1 MKKNRVPI
9 ISFLLSVCL
18 LLSAFTPLARAEEG
32 QKEGE
37 QTKVPFEFITDL
49 KLEDAE
55 GNDLSKETD
64 VSKESEVRID
74 CDYRIPDEVDVDP
87 DISYYITTIP
97 KQIVSK
103 NIKEIPL
110 KDGDEN
116 QFATIR
122 VDDQGVTTIQFTSYA
137 VELSQLTGNFYINT
151 KFDKANIGNGE
162 EEKIEFDTIAKT
174 VTVHFKQDDTTSI
187 SKKGELEDDGNV
199 LWTVTVTPGEVA
211 LDNAVLTD
219 KIEGKQEYVDD
230 SFTIDPNPYDPDP
243 ALKGLTTPAEAGG
256 TLKYQFPEK
265 IQGQVYT
272 IKYKTHP
279 TTVLGTTLK
288 NTAKLEYGKETD
300 RKTLTDDATVTI
312 DKKLI
317 SKSGE
322 FVKDGS
328 VYKKL
333 NDKYLILWTFK
344 VNKSGETLNDAVLS
358 DTLPAGLTLV
368 ENNQTYPIKNNETVI
383 PEGSGEGEYSYT
395 VGKPDEPTEFEYQF
409 QATISEQHIITFYTT
424 VDDERYFEHNHS
436 AITNT
441 AKLTVQNGEKTE
453 TSSGGATVEGS
464 GNTVIQKDSDKDSD
478 STGYDAKTH
487 RIHWKITVN
496 WSKRTLNNVVVTD
509 DIPIGQKYVED
520 SAKIS
525 PTDDE
530 ITNAGFSY
538 TATDGDTKKTGTLTY
553 TFPETIDKPYTITF
567 DTEATDPAEW
577 ADNGTND
584 YKNAA
589 SLTVD
594 GIYAGKGDAKQP
606 VDSKVLSKS
615 ALDSEYD
622 YVNRIITWKILVNEY
637 GTTLTDAVVSDHIP
651 LGLKYVEGSAKTD
664 PEAGGSFSYAAA
676 GQDEKDKTGTLT
688 YTFPKTIEKAYTVT
702 FQTKVTDE
710 KLFAKNGEVKIKNT
724 ASLTSTEH
732 PDPVT
737 ADGTATIQNTIV
749 DKNGVYDSDVSK
761 DTIDWQVGINSNQ
774 ITLKDITLT
783 DELPAGLKLDES
795 TPVQLFLRT
804 LSKDGSLTLG
814 KQVTSP
820 KVAVAASVDEHTKL
834 QTVTFTIP
842 GTISDAYLLTF
853 STKITDPTKKDFSN
867 TIQFKGEGA
876 YNTSGNTGINI
887 SSQDSGGSASGK
899 TGSVTIYK
907 VDENGNPLTGA
918 KFQILYNGKVFRS
931 ADEAVVTDNKF
942 VFNKLKFKRVYQIQ
956 EVSAPK
962 GYQLDSTPL
971 SFTLTA
977 GTEETENASYNFI
990 NTKTK
995 NPGHGGGGGGG
1006 GGWDPHVPEQVIP
1019 SSSVPESSAPES
1031 SQEPTE
1037 SIGDEGTPIGGISSA
1052 PSGAPGGTEK
1062 IGGDGTPKGGL
1073 GVKTGDDPVLP
1084 VVLSSLMAVSALLF
1098 FVVAYRKPKTKKKK

>member
-32 QKEGE
+32 GAGETPIFSKDYITSFQLVNQEGDDLSEE
-37 QTKVPFEFITDL
+37 QEVEKSSEVHLNFAYKVPDEQFDKIT
-49 KLEDAE
+49 A
-55 GNDLSKETD
+55 G
-64 VSKESEVRID
+64 IQ
-74 CDYRIPDEVDVDP
+74 
-87 DISYYITTIP
+87 YYITTIP
-97 KQIVSK
+97 KEIVTPKVKTIELK
-103 NIKEIPL
+103 NEET
-110 KDGDEN
+110 GEH
-116 QFATIR
+116 FATVHIS
-122 VDDQGVTTIQFTSYA
+122 DDGKVSIEFTDYA
-137 VELSQLTGNFYINT
+137 IENSVLEGNFYINT
-151 KFDKANIGNGE
+151 YFDAEEIGNGGDKE
-162 EEKIEFDTIAKT
+162 ITFDTIAKT
-174 VTVHFKQDDTTSI
+174 VTVHFKQDDTTSLT
-187 SKKGELEDDGNV
+187 KDGAQPDADGNV
-199 LWTVTVTPGEVA
+199 LWTVTVNAGE
-211 LDNAVLTD
+211 LPLENAVLTD
-219 KIEGKQEYVDD
+219 EIKGNQTYVED
-230 SFTIDPNPYDPDP
+230 SFEIER
-243 ALKGLTTPAEAGG
+243 TTPAEAGENYG
-256 TLKYQFPEK
+256 TLTTTSAEAGGNLTLKYEFSNTIPA
-265 IQGQVYT
+265 GTAYT
-272 IKYKTHP
+272 ITYKTHP
-279 TTVLGTTLK
+279 TTVLTTTLK
-288 NTAKLEYGKETD
+288 NTAELEYGKKTD
-300 RKTLTDDATVTI
+300 RKTLTDDAEVKIERTYLA
-312 DKKLI
+312 KK
-317 SKSGE
+317 GE
-322 FVKDGS
+322 FVKSGNDYQKLDG
-328 VYKKL
+328 L
-333 NDKYLILWTFK
+333 YLIKWTLT
-344 VNKSGETLNDAVLS
+344 VNQDEKALINAVLS
-358 DTLPAGLTLV
+358 D
-368 ENNQTYPIKNNETVI
+368 EI
-383 PEGSGEGEYSYT
+383 PEGLTFINTAPYDVKDTSGET
-395 VGKPDEPTEFEYQF
+395 VSG
-409 QATISEQHIITFYTT
+409 TISAKNGIFQYSFDNVIHKQHTITFYTT
-424 VDDERYFEHNHS
+424 VDDEHYFEKNSSKFTNQATLTSDEIGEGGTKSNS
-436 AITNT
+436 AG
-441 AKLTVQNGEKTE
+441 V
-453 TSSGGATVEGS
+453 GGNE
-464 GNTVIQKDSDKDSD
+464 VIRKDNA
-478 STGYDAKTH
+478 GFDAKTH

-496 WSKRTLNNVVVTD
+496 RSGGTLKNVVVTD

-525 PTDDE
+525 PIDTE
-530 ITNAGFSY
+530 ITNEGFLY
-538 TATDGDTKKTGTLTY
+538 TAAEGDTEKTGTLKY
-553 TFPETIDKPYTITF
+553 NFPKDMTIDKPYTITF

-577 ADNGTND
+577 ADNGKDSYSNT
-584 YKNAA
+584 A

-594 GIYAGKGDAKQP
+594 GIDAGTDGATQG

-615 ALDSEYD
+615 ALDPEYD

-637 GTTLTDAVVSDHIP
+637 GTTLTDAVVSDNIP

-676 GQDEKDKTGTLT
+676 GQDDKDKTGTLT

-710 KLFAKNGEVKIKNT
+710 KLFATNGEVKIKNT

-737 ADGTATIQNTIV
+737 ADGTATVKNTIV

-774 ITLKDITLT
+774 ITLKNITLT

-853 STKITDPTKKDFSN
+853 STKITDSTKKDFSN
-867 TIQFKGEGA
+867 TIQFKGAGA
-876 YNTSGNTGINI
+876 YDTSGNTEINI

-931 ADEAVVTDNKF
+931 ADEAVVTDNKV

-977 GTEETENASYNFI
+977 GTKETENASYNFI

-995 NPGHGGGGGGG
+995 SPGHGGGGGGG
-1006 GGWDPHVPEQVIP
+1006 GGWEPHEPEQVIP
-1019 SSSVPESSAPES
+1019 SSSIPPSSAPES
-1031 SQEPTE
+1031 SQVPTE
-1037 SIGDEGTPIGGISSA
+1037 PIGDEDVPIGGISSA
-1052 PSGAPGGTEK
+1052 PSGASGGTEK
-1062 IGGDGTPKGGL
+1062 VGDNGTPKGGL

>member
-18 LLSAFTPLARAEEG
+18 LLSAFTPLARAEG
-32 QKEGE
+32 AGE
-37 QTKVPFEFITDL
+37 QPVFSKDYITSFQLVNQDGEDLSEEQEVEKNSEVHLNFAYKVPDEQFDKIT
-49 KLEDAE
+49 A
-55 GNDLSKETD
+55 G
-64 VSKESEVRID
+64 IQ
-74 CDYRIPDEVDVDP
+74 
-87 DISYYITTIP
+87 YYITTIP
-97 KQIVSK
+97 KEIVTPKVKTIELK
-103 NIKEIPL
+103 NEET
-110 KDGDEN
+110 GEH
-116 QFATIR
+116 FATVHIS
-122 VDDQGVTTIQFTSYA
+122 DDGKVSIEFTDYA
-137 VELSQLTGNFYINT
+137 IENSVLEGNFYINT
-151 KFDKANIGNGE
+151 YFDAEEIGNGGDKE
-162 EEKIEFDTIAKT
+162 ITFDAIAKT
-174 VTVHFKQDDTTSI
+174 VTVHFKQDDTTSL
-187 SKKGELEDDGNV
+187 SKKGELGDGGDV
-199 LWTVTVTPGEVA
+199 VWTVTVTSGEVA

-219 KIEGKQEYVDD
+219 KIEGKQEYVDN
-230 SFTIDPNPYDPDP
+230 SFTIDPNPYDPDSD
-243 ALKGLTTPAEAGG
+243 LKGLTTPAEAGG
-256 TLKYQFPEK
+256 TLKYQFPEQIPK
-265 IQGQVYT
+265 GTAYT
-272 IKYKTHP
+272 ITYKTHP
-279 TTVLGTTLK
+279 TTVLGTTLN
-288 NTAKLEYGKETD
+288 NTAKLEYGKETG
-300 RKTLTDDATVTI
+300 RKTLTAGATVEI

-317 SKSGE
+317 SKDGE

-328 VYKKL
+328 AYKKL
-333 NDKYLILWTFK
+333 NGKYLILWTVT
-344 VNKSGETLNDAVLS
+344 VNESKETLNSAVLS

-368 ENNQTYPIKNNETVI
+368 EGDDTYPIKNNDTVI
-383 PEGSGEGEYSYT
+383 PEGSEEGEYSYT
-395 VGKPDEPTEFEYQF
+395 GGEPDKPTEFEYQF
-409 QATISEQHIITFYTT
+409 PETINEEHTITFYTT
-424 VDDERYFEHNHS
+424 VDDERYFEHNHFE
-436 AITNT
+436 IKNT
-441 AKLTVQNGEKTE
+441 ATLTVQNGEKEE
-453 TSSGGATVEGS
+453 TSSDEAPVAGS
-464 GNTVIQKDSDKDSD
+464 DNTVIQKDSD

-496 WSKRTLNNVVVTD
+496 ESGRTLKDVVVTD
-509 DIPIGQKYVED
+509 EIQDGQKYVD
-520 SAKIS
+520 GTFKIS
-525 PTDDE
+525 PDS
-530 ITNAGFSY
+530 F
-538 TATDGDTKKTGTLTY
+538 GTLTAPTAGNDDTLKY
-553 TFPETIDKPYTITF
+553 EFSGTINQEYVITF
-567 DTEATDPAEW
+567 DTEATNPAEW
-577 ADNGTND
+577 ADND
-584 YKNAA
+584 PSSYSNAA

-594 GIYAGKGDAKQP
+594 GIDAGTDGATQG

-615 ALDSEYD
+615 ALDPEYD

-637 GTTLTDAVVSDHIP
+637 GTTLTDAVVSDNIP

-676 GQDEKDKTGTLT
+676 GQDDKDKTGTLT

-710 KLFAKNGEVKIKNT
+710 KLFATNGEVKIKNT

-737 ADGTATIQNTIV
+737 ADGTATVKNTIV

-774 ITLKDITLT
+774 ITLKNITLT

-853 STKITDPTKKDFSN
+853 STKITDSTKKDFSN
-867 TIQFKGEGA
+867 TIQFKGAGA
-876 YNTSGNTGINI
+876 YDTSGNTEINI

-931 ADEAVVTDNKF
+931 ADEAVVTDNKV

-977 GTEETENASYNFI
+977 GTKETENASYNFI

-995 NPGHGGGGGGG
+995 SPGHGGGGGGG
-1006 GGWDPHVPEQVIP
+1006 GGWEPHEPEQVIP
-1019 SSSVPESSAPES
+1019 SSSIPPSSAPES
-1031 SQEPTE
+1031 SQVPTE
-1037 SIGDEGTPIGGISSA
+1037 PIGDEDVPIGGISSA
-1052 PSGAPGGTEK
+1052 PSGASGGTEK
-1062 IGGDGTPKGGL
+1062 VGDNGTPKGGL

>member
-32 QKEGE
+32 GAGETPIFSKDYITSFQLVNQDGEDLSGE
-37 QTKVPFEFITDL
+37 QEVEK
-49 KLEDAE
+49 
-55 GNDLSKETD
+55 N
-64 VSKESEVRID
+64 SEVRLKFE
-74 CDYRIPDEVDVDP
+74 YKVPDEQFDS
-87 DISYYITTIP
+87 IRAGIQYYITTIP
-97 KQIVSK
+97 KEIVTPQVKTIELK
-103 NIKEIPL
+103 NEET
-110 KDGDEN
+110 GDH
-116 QFATIR
+116 FATVHIS
-122 VDDQGVTTIQFTSYA
+122 DDGKASIEFTDYA
-137 VELSQLTGNFYINT
+137 IDNSVLEGNFYINT
-151 KFDKANIGNGE
+151 CFDAEEIGNGGDE
-162 EEKIEFDTIAKT
+162 DITFDTIAKT
-174 VTVHFKQDDTTSI
+174 VTVHFKQDDTTSLT
-187 SKKGELEDDGNV
+187 KDGAQPDEDGNV
-199 LWTVTVTPGEVA
+199 LWTITVNAGE
-211 LDNAVLTD
+211 LPLENAVLTD
-219 KIEGKQEYVDD
+219 QIKGPQKYVNE
-230 SFTIDPNPYDPDP
+230 SFVIDPAPDP
-243 ALKGLTTPAEAGG
+243 AGTLTTPAEVNGN
-256 TLKYQFPEK
+256 TLTYRFPKE
-265 IQGQVYT
+265 IRDETYT
-272 IKYKTHP
+272 ITYKTKP
-279 TTVLGTTLK
+279 DTVLTTTLK

-300 RKTLTDDATVTI
+300 RKTLTDDAEVKIERTYLT
-312 DKKLI
+312 K
-317 SKSGE
+317 GGA
-322 FVKDGS
+322 FVKDTNN
-328 VYKKL
+328 KL
-333 NDKYLILWTFK
+333 VTTDDGHYLIKWTLT
-344 VNKSGETLNDAVLS
+344 VNRDGKTLTNAVLS
-358 DTLPAGLTLV
+358 D
-368 ENNQTYPIKNNETVI
+368 EI
-383 PEGSGEGEYSYT
+383 PEGLTFINTAPYDVKDTSGET
-395 VGKPDEPTEFEYQF
+395 VSG
-409 QATISEQHIITFYTT
+409 TISAKNGIFQYSFDDVIHKQHTITFYTT
-424 VDDERYFEHNHS
+424 VDDEHYFEKNSSKFTNQATLTSDEIGEGGTKSNS
-436 AITNT
+436 AG
-441 AKLTVQNGEKTE
+441 V
-453 TSSGGATVEGS
+453 GGNEA
-464 GNTVIQKDSDKDSD
+464 IRKDNA
-478 STGYDAKTH
+478 GFDAKTH

-496 WSKRTLNNVVVTD
+496 RSGGTLKNVVVTD

-525 PTDDE
+525 PIDAE
-530 ITNAGFSY
+530 ITNEGFSY
-538 TATDGDTKKTGTLTY
+538 TAAEGDTEKTGTLKY
-553 TFPETIDKPYTITF
+553 NFPKDMMIGKPYTITF

-577 ADNGTND
+577 ADNGKDSYSNT
-584 YKNAA
+584 A

-594 GIYAGKGDAKQP
+594 GIDAGTDGATQG

-676 GQDEKDKTGTLT
+676 GQDDKDKTGTLT

-710 KLFAKNGEVKIKNT
+710 ELFATNGEVKIDNE

-737 ADGTATIQNTIV
+737 ADGAATIKNTIV
-749 DKNGVYDSDVSK
+749 DKNGVYDSDASK
-761 DTIDWQVGINSNQ
+761 DTIDWQVGINSNR
-774 ITLKDITLT
+774 ITLRDITLT
-783 DELPAGLKLDES
+783 DELPEGLKLDES

-804 LSKDGSLTLG
+804 LNKDGSLTLG

-820 KVAVAASVDEHTKL
+820 KVAVATSVDEYTKL

-842 GTISDAYLLTF
+842 GAISDAYLLTF
-853 STKITDPTKKDFSN
+853 STKITDSTKKDFSN
-867 TIQFKGEGA
+867 TIQFKGAGA
-876 YNTSGNTGINI
+876 DSTVGNTEINI

-977 GTEETENASYNFI
+977 GTKETENASYNFI

-995 NPGHGGGGGGG
+995 SPGHGGGGGGG
-1006 GGWDPHVPEQVIP
+1006 GGWEPHEPEQVIP
-1019 SSSVPESSAPES
+1019 SSSIPPSSAPES
-1031 SQEPTE
+1031 SQVPTE
-1037 SIGDEGTPIGGISSA
+1037 PIGDEDVPIGGISSA

-1062 IGGDGTPKGGL
+1062 VGDNGTPKGGL

-1084 VVLSSLMAVSALLF
+1084 AVLSSLMAVSALLF
-1098 FVVAYRKPKTKKKK
+1098 FLVAYRRPRTKKKK